1 MLPKERCQEI
11 FAEILKYS
19 DADETEL
26 LVWGGAHQL
35 TRFANNTITQ
45 NVAEEGYVLS
55 VRTVY
60 GGRTARA
67 TTNKFDSES
76 LRRVVASSASLARQQ
91 QPDPELVSMPGPQIY
106 RPVERYFEATA
117 AVSPQDRARSVGQ
130 AVRVA
135 EKNGQTAAGIYS
147 ITTGVHAVLNSRGV
161 AAYYRDTNAEFSIS
175 MLDSDSSGWAK
186 KNSPDAVAIHG
197 EEMAER
203 ASRIASL
210 SRNPRE
216 MAPGKY
222 VTILESSAVL
232 DLVGFLFYDFSGQAV
247 RDQRSFL
254 TGRMEQKLFGEN
266 ITIRDDVYHA
276 DQQGAPFDGEGVSRK
291 AVSLVEKGVARHLT
305 YSRQTAHAMKTE
317 PTGHGFP
324 LPNEMGEA
332 PLNIVFAGD
341 KHSLEE
347 MIAGTERGILVTRL
361 WYIREVDPYRK
372 MLTGMT
378 RDGTF
383 YIENGQ
389 LRYGIKNFRFNV
401 SAIDL
406 LNCVEMA
413 GQPERAS
420 GEESEPMVVPPLKV
434 SEFNF
439 TEVTKF

>member
-11 FAEILKYS
+11 FDEILKHS

-26 LVWGGAHQL
+26 LVWDGTHQL

-45 NVAEEGYVLS
+45 NVAEEGSVLS

-67 TTNKFDSES
+67 TTNKFDAES
-76 LRRVVASSASLARQQ
+76 LRRVVAESASLARQQ
-91 QPDPELVSMPGPQIY
+91 QPDPELLPMPGPQTY
-106 RPVERYFEATA
+106 QPVERYFEATA
-117 AVSPQDRARSVGQ
+117 AASAQDRAGAVAQ
-130 AVRVA
+130 AVHVA

-147 ITTGVHAVLNSRGV
+147 TTTGIQAVLNSSGV
-161 AAYYRDTNAEFSIS
+161 AAYYKDTNAEFSIS
-175 MLDSDSSGWAK
+175 VLDADSSGWAK
-186 KNSPDAVAIHG
+186 KNAPDASVINA
-197 EEMAER
+197 EELAER
-203 ASRIASL
+203 ASRIATL
-210 SRNPRE
+210 SRDPKE

-232 DLVGFLFYDFSGQAV
+232 DMLGFLFPDFSGQAM

-254 TGRMEQKLFGEN
+254 TGRMGQKLFGEN
-266 ITIRDDVYHA
+266 ITIRDDVCHA
-276 DQQGAPFDGEGVSRK
+276 DQAGPPFDGEGVSRQ
-291 AVSLVEKGVARHLT
+291 AVNLVEKGVTKELT
-305 YSRQTAHAMKTE
+305 YCRQTAQAMGAK

-324 LPNEMGEA
+324 LPNNMGEA

-341 KHSLEE
+341 KHSVDE
-347 MIAGTERGILVTRL
+347 MIAATERGILVTRL
-361 WYIREVDPYRK
+361 WYIREVDPYKK

-389 LRYGIKNFRFNV
+389 VRHGIKNFRFNE

-406 LNCVEMA
+406 LNCVQMV
-413 GQPERAS
+413 GHPERAA

>member
-11 FAEILKYS
+11 FAEILKHS

-55 VRTVY
+55 VRTIY

-67 TTNKFDSES
+67 TTNKSDAES
-76 LRRVVASSASLARQQ
+76 LRRVVAESASLARQQ
-91 QPDPELVSMPGPQIY
+91 QPDPELLPMPGPQTY
-106 RPVERYFEATA
+106 QPVERYFEATA
-117 AVSPQDRARSVGQ
+117 AASAQDRADAVAQ

-135 EKNGQTAAGIYS
+135 EKSGQTAAGIYS
-147 ITTGVHAVLNSRGV
+147 TTTGIQAVLNSRGV
-161 AAYYRDTNAEFSIS
+161 AAYYKDTNAEFSIS
-175 MLDSDSSGWAK
+175 VLDADSSGWAK
-186 KNSPDAVAIHG
+186 KNAPDASVINAEG
-197 EEMAER
+197 LAER
-203 ASRIASL
+203 ASRIATL
-210 SRNPRE
+210 SRDPKE
-216 MAPGKY
+216 MAPGNY

-232 DLVGFLFYDFSGQAV
+232 DMLGFLFPDFSGQAM

-254 TGRMEQKLFGEN
+254 TERLGQKLFGEN
-266 ITIRDDVYHA
+266 ITIRDDVCHA
-276 DQQGAPFDGEGVSRK
+276 DQAGPSFDGEGVSRQ
-291 AVSLVEKGVARHLT
+291 AVHLVEKGVAKELT
-305 YSRQTAHAMKTE
+305 YCRQTAQAMGTK

-324 LPNEMGEA
+324 LPNDMGEA

-341 KHSLEE
+341 KHSVEE
-347 MIAGTERGILVTRL
+347 MIAATERGILVTRL
-361 WYIREVDPYRK
+361 WYIREVDPYKK

-383 YIENGQ
+383 YIENG
-389 LRYGIKNFRFNV
+389 RVRHGIKNFRFNE

-406 LNCVEMA
+406 LNCVQMA
-413 GQPERAS
+413 GQPERAA

-434 SEFNF
+434 SKFNF